1 MWIEK
6 KPLSRPSTPRT
17 AHLDVGETGVVAKR
31 TAMTNVDL
39 RTFSA
44 RVFAMATLA
53 AIVLAGFASAA
64 VPATFNVD
72 ARVVV
77 ASLASIVDGHF
88 RTMEDSLDLVA
99 ATPEARSGDWA
110 QIRPLLAR
118 AGKINVEAGLA
129 YATPSG
135 SFWTIAQGHQTVNIA
150 DRPYFT
156 AAMAGKTVVA
166 EMVLSRTTGR
176 PVANIAVPVKDASG
190 KVTGI
195 VIAAVYLDSLSKL
208 VQHEMALDSHDIFF
222 SFNANALVGLN
233 WDQKQIFL
241 EARTLSP
248 DIDRAFGQMLAHDSG
263 VESYTHRGATRTIV
277 YRKSNYTGW
286 WYAFGI
292 VR

>member
-1 MWIEK
+1 MK
-6 KPLSRPSTPRT
+6 LRLVLSALCIAAVLSST
-17 AHLDVGETGVVAKR
+17 
-31 TAMTNVDL
+31 
-39 RTFSA
+39 
-44 RVFAMATLA
+44 
-53 AIVLAGFASAA
+53 ASAA
-64 VPATFNVD
+64 IPPAATFAVD

-99 ATPEARSGDWA
+99 ATPEAHSGDRA
-110 QIRPLLAR
+110 QIKPLLER

-135 SFWTIAQGHQTVNIA
+135 SFWTIAQGRQTVNIA
-150 DRPYFT
+150 DRPYFKT
-156 AAMAGKTVVA
+156 AMTGKTVVA
-166 EMVLSRTTGR
+166 EMVRSRTTGR

-190 KVTGI
+190 KVTGV
-195 VIAAVYLDSLSKL
+195 VIAAIYLDSLSRL
-208 VQHEMALDSHDIFF
+208 VQREMALDSHDIFF

-233 WDQKQIFL
+233 WDQKQIFR
-241 EARTLSP
+241 EARKLSP

-263 VESYTHRGATRTIV
+263 IESYTHRGATRTVV

>member
-1 MWIEK
+1 MK
-6 KPLSRPSTPRT
+6 
-17 AHLDVGETGVVAKR
+17 
-31 TAMTNVDL
+31 L
-39 RTFSA
+39 RLLLAVLCIASLFSSP
-44 RVFAMATLA
+44 
-53 AIVLAGFASAA
+53 GSAA
-64 VPATFNVD
+64 VAPPAFTVD

-110 QIRPLLAR
+110 QIKPLLER
-118 AGKINVEAGLA
+118 TGKINVEAGLA

-135 SFWTIAQGHQTVNIA
+135 SFWTIAQGRQTVKIA
-150 DRPYFT
+150 DRPYFRS
-156 AAMAGKTVVA
+156 ALAGKTVVA
-166 EMVLSRTTGR
+166 EMVRSRTTGR
-176 PVANIAVPVKDASG
+176 PVANIAVPVKDAAG

-195 VIAAVYLDSLSKL
+195 VIAAIYLDSLSKL

-248 DIDRAFGQMLAHDSG
+248 DIDRAFGQMLAHDAG
-263 VESYTHRGATRTIV
+263 VESYTHHGATRTVV

-286 WYAFGI
+286 WYAFGT

>member
-1 MWIEK
+1 MK
-6 KPLSRPSTPRT
+6 
-17 AHLDVGETGVVAKR
+17 
-31 TAMTNVDL
+31 L
-39 RTFSA
+39 RLLLAVLCIASLFSSPA
-44 RVFAMATLA
+44 GA
-53 AIVLAGFASAA
+53 AAA
-64 VPATFNVD
+64 PPAFTVD

-110 QIRPLLAR
+110 QIKPLLAR

-135 SFWTIAQGHQTVNIA
+135 SFWTIAQGRQTVNIA
-150 DRPYFT
+150 DRPYFKS
-156 AAMAGKTVVA
+156 ALAGKTVVA
-166 EMVLSRTTGR
+166 EMVRSRTTGR
-176 PVANIAVPVKDASG
+176 PVANIAVPVKDAGG
-190 KVTGI
+190 KVTGV
-195 VIAAVYLDSLSKL
+195 VIAAIYVDSLSKL

-248 DIDRAFGQMLAHDSG
+248 DIDRAFEQMLAHDAG
-263 VESYTHRGATRTIV
+263 VESYTHRGATRTVV